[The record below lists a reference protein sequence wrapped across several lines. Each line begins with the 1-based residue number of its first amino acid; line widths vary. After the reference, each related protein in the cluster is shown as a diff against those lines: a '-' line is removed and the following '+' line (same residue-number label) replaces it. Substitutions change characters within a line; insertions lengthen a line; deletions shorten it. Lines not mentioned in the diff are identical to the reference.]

1 MILQGYLTDGVG
13 TCWYRSPE
21 LIISPRDYTK
31 AIDMWSVGCIFAEML
46 TGKPLFSGGNEMDQ
60 IGRILDVTHLN
71 DNEWNKL
78 TQVLPISVLSIR
90 SRSPKTALKSKFKDL
105 SEDGELYYR
114 DPFVNKNYF
123 GYPTC
128 LYQRFLVIS
137 LIMNYI
143 RYPIMS

>member
-1 MILQGYLTDGVG
+1 
-13 TCWYRSPE
+13 
-21 LIISPRDYTK
+21 
-31 AIDMWSVGCIFAEML
+31 MWSVGCIFAEML

-105 SEDGELYYR
+105 SEDGKLCYGIHLSIRIILDIPSVCIR
-114 DPFVNKNYF
+114 DF
-123 GYPTC
+123 
-128 LYQRFLVIS
+128 
-137 LIMNYI
+137 
-143 RYPIMS
+143 MSSV